1 MNSGNIYLIGPMAAG
16 KSTIGRVLAKR
27 LGKTFYDTD
36 HEIIKCTGV
45 EISLIFE
52 LEGEEGF
59 RKRESEKLL
68 ELSKHQSSVVAT
80 GGGIVLNKENR
91 SLLEDTG
98 IVIYLACSVDQQLKR
113 TRHDTKRPL
122 LKVSNP
128 KKKLQE
134 LMKHRAPLYESLANI
149 VINTERGS
157 LRGAVNQILR
167 YLKKAH
173 D

>member
-80 GGGIVLNKENR
+80 GIF
-91 SLLEDTG
+91 
-98 IVIYLACSVDQQLKR
+98 
-113 TRHDTKRPL
+113 
-122 LKVSNP
+122 
-128 KKKLQE
+128 
-134 LMKHRAPLYESLANI
+134 
-149 VINTERGS
+149 
-157 LRGAVNQILR
+157 
-167 YLKKAH
+167 
-173 D
+173 